1 MYNDFDFSLD
11 EPIEKNGKN
20 EDLEKNLCSE
30 ETFIDNEPA
39 KVKTTKVKDCSSNGC
54 EGKPGVDCDYWNCS
68 YCNYWNDGKTDNN
81 VQVENETESRKFESN
96 VVKNTCE
103 RSKSHK
109 LDTSKKNEVDASK
122 SEDIRDVY
130 LKEMEQFLGEE
141 LGDENLNKS
150 IQEEEDQSKIKDKT
164 DFGNEKREEKVLH
177 NDSLIKYKEPMN
189 ITCVDSLVVESPG
202 NEIQK
207 HIESSEPTAKENEDI
222 IHNENDQLIPRLEKA
237 FDGSTVSYETFSYT
251 NEDVIKLDA
260 KLHQFIEHLK
270 TADPKV
276 ESSMAALG
284 EAKEDVKKSHGIESN
299 IRKELNDDFVC
310 HLRSS
315 KMKYDKDANPNDLNI
330 DYSELEDQDESKLSL
345 VEKLSMLEKIQN
357 SILEEHDAFTGGDA
371 ANEDKVEQWLKDQ
384 SPSNSK
390 EKKPFVGMS
399 PRPHGQTPWEVVEN
413 DTICDLSETF
423 TPVVS
428 IKK

>member
-1 MYNDFDFSLD
+1 MFNDFYFPLD
-11 EPIEKNGKN
+11 DPIEKKPKN
-20 EDLEKNLCSE
+20 EDLENNSNSE
-30 ETFIDNEPA
+30 EILNNNEPA
-39 KVKTTKVKDCSSNGC
+39 KVENKKVEDCSSKGC
-54 EGKPGVDCDYWNCS
+54 EGMPGVDCDYWNCS
-68 YCNYWNDGKTDNN
+68 YCNYWNNGKTDNN
-81 VQVENETESRKFESN
+81 VQVKNKTESRKFESK
-96 VVKNTCE
+96 VTKNTCE
-103 RSKSHK
+103 RSKSHELK
-109 LDTSKKNEVDASK
+109 VSKKTEVDVSK

-141 LGDENLNKS
+141 FGDENLNKS
-150 IQEEEDQSKIKDKT
+150 IQEQENQSKIKDKT
-164 DFGNEKREEKVLH
+164 DFGNEKKEEKLM
-177 NDSLIKYKEPMN
+177 NNESLIKYEEPKN
-189 ITCVDSLVVESPG
+189 ITCVGSSVVESSA
-202 NEIQK
+202 NEIHRDIK
-207 HIESSEPTAKENEDI
+207 SSEPTAKENEDV

-315 KMKYDKDANPNDLNI
+315 KMKYDKDASPNDLHI

-345 VEKLSMLEKIQN
+345 VEKLSMLEKIQS
-357 SILEEHDAFTGGDA
+357 SILEEHDAFTGDDTK
-371 ANEDKVEQWLKDQ
+371 NEDKVEQWLKDQ

-428 IKK
+428 IIK